1 MQVRILGSAAG
12 GGFPQWNCACRNC
25 RLLRAGRLRA
35 QPRTQAQV
43 AVSSDG
49 DRWFLLNAS
58 PDLRVQIEANPVLH
72 PRNGSRSSP
81 ILGVLLTGADLDQVL
96 GLLLLRERQPLRIY
110 GTPTVRSLVCDD
122 NAFFAALDQT
132 SDQTRWT
139 DITPDESFELA
150 TVCDVSSGM
159 RCRLIRLAGH
169 FPMYVPPARREVLP
183 GGETVS
189 GVVIDSP
196 DGGRLIYMP
205 SVAQVDDACLA
216 LIASADVL
224 LFDGTFWTDVELAR
238 ITGRTAREMGHLPVW
253 GDGGSL
259 ERLAGVAHP
268 RKIYT
273 HINNT
278 NPMLDED
285 GTQYRAVRAAGWEIA
300 EDGWQFEL

>member
-12 GGFPQWNCACRNC
+12 GGFPQWNCGCRNC

-49 DRWFLLNAS
+49 RHWYLLNAS
-58 PDLRVQIEANPVLH
+58 PDLRGQIEATPALH
-72 PRNGSRSSP
+72 PHNGRRGSP
-81 ILGVLLTGADLDQVL
+81 IAGVLLTGADLDQVL
-96 GLLLLRERQPLRIY
+96 GLLLLRERQPLRIFA
-110 GTPTVRSLVCDD
+110 TPAVRSLVRDD

-132 SDQTRWT
+132 PDQTRWT
-139 DITPDESFELA
+139 DITPDEPFELA

-159 RCRLIRLAGH
+159 RCQPIRLAGH
-169 FPMYVPPARREVLP
+169 FPMYVPQARRGILP
-183 GGETVS
+183 EDETVS

-196 DGGRLIYMP
+196 KGGRLIYMP

-216 LIASADVL
+216 LIASADVVM
-224 LFDGTFWTDVELAR
+224 FDGTFWTDDELAR
-238 ITGRTAREMGHLPVW
+238 ITGRSAREMGHLPVW

-259 ERLAGVAHP
+259 ERLAGVASA
-268 RKIYT
+268 RRIYT

-285 GTQYRAVRAAGWEIA
+285 SPQYRAVRAAGWELA